1 MGQNTPFYWQS
12 FALQV
17 GGVVLTFLLG
27 AISQNPE
34 KTGLDALWSFW
45 LAVVLGAGILAIQKG
60 LALLPSA
67 EQKVEIQSLK
77 EDKKRLI
84 SQLPEEAARP
94 PRVAK
99 MRGGAR
105 GGAVVAPVEG
115 ENPP

>member
-45 LAVVLGAGILAIQKG
+45 LAVLLGAGILAIQKG

-84 SQLPEEAARP
+84 SQLPERVARP
-94 PRVAK
+94 SRVATK
-99 MRGGAR
+99 VKPSAGAAVEDE
-105 GGAVVAPVEG
+105 GAL
-115 ENPP
+115 